1 MRLFSQGRHF
11 IFIYSIM
18 RKLTQED
25 YIISC
30 NEVHNNKYDYS
41 LIEYNNIRS
50 KIKIICKE
58 HGIFEQNSKNH
69 KDGQGC
75 PRCKMPNYNLTR
87 DEFIDRCDNNLYDY
101 SLITS
106 EIVKSDDRIFIL
118 KKDNGLVYKQLSDHH
133 RSGISPTIIESNSLI
148 KKLKEIHKDKFDYI
162 IETETVY
169 VTSKIKIINNETKDE
184 FLYRVDRHLQGMS
197 PNKVTLNL
205 FLLRSYKLHGDKY
218 DYSLVNDIKGNNDK
232 VDIICN
238 EHGVFNQRVS
248 NHMNLGDGCPKCV
261 GVGKWNTELLIEEF
275 KKVHLDNFN
284 YSKVAF
290 ENISNKVTIICKE
303 HGEFK
308 QNIHKH
314 LKGQGCQYCSNNS
327 KGEEFVKSHL
337 EEMDIKYIR
346 QKYFET
352 LRYKNPLSFD
362 FYLPDYNTCIEFDG
376 QQHYKPV
383 KWFGG
388 DEGFELTLKRDECK
402 NIWCIENNIKLI
414 RIKYNEIDKISKIIK
429 EQLLVV

>member
-1 MRLFSQGRHF
+1 
-11 IFIYSIM
+11 M

-25 YIISC
+25 YITSC
-30 NEVHNNKYDYS
+30 NEVHSNRYEYS
-41 LIEYNNIRS
+41 LVEYNGLDK
-50 KIKIICKE
+50 KIEIICKE
-58 HGIFEQNSKNH
+58 HGIFEQISKNH
-69 KDGQGC
+69 RDGQGC
-75 PRCKMPNYNLTR
+75 PKCYAPNYNITK
-87 DEFIDRCDNNLYDY
+87 DEYIIKYSREEYDY
-101 SLITS
+101 SLIPDNIKISS
-106 EIVKSDDRIFIL
+106 EFYIRNINNSL
-118 KKDNGLVYKQLSDHH
+118 LYKQQVQHH
-133 RSGISPTIIESNSLI
+133 NNGINPTKIESKSLI
-148 KKLKEIHKDKFDYI
+148 RKLKEIHSNKFNYI

-169 VTSKIKIINNETKDE
+169 ATSKIKIINNETKDK

-197 PNKVTLNL
+197 PNKVTPNL
-205 FLLRSYKLHGDKY
+205 FLSKSSKLHGDKY
-218 DYSLVNDIKGNNDK
+218 DYSLVNGIKGNNDK
-232 VDIICN
+232 VDIICKQ
-238 EHGVFNQRVS
+238 HGIFNQRVS

-275 KKVHLDNFN
+275 KKVHLDNFD
-284 YSKVAF
+284 YSNVLFDNVSK
-290 ENISNKVTIICKE
+290 KVTIICKE

-314 LKGQGCQYCSNNS
+314 LSGQGCQYCSNNS

-337 EEMDIKYIR
+337 EEMNIKYIR

-362 FYLPDYNTCIEFDG
+362 FYLPGYNTCIEFDG

-402 NIWCIENNIKLI
+402 NKWCLENNIKLI
-414 RIKYNEIDKISKIIK
+414 RIKYNEIDKISNIIK
-429 EQLLVV
+429 KLLKESAPQ